1 MIKSYILFKWFDEF
15 QPTAWKLNFLASDHG
30 TNGKHE
36 NDCDGD
42 SKDSGRNQR
51 IDEIIFNLK

>member
-30 TNGKHE
+30 TNGPFGMG
-36 NDCDGD
+36 NM
-42 SKDSGRNQR
+42 RTTAT
-51 IDEIIFNLK
+51 EIRKIQGEIKELMK